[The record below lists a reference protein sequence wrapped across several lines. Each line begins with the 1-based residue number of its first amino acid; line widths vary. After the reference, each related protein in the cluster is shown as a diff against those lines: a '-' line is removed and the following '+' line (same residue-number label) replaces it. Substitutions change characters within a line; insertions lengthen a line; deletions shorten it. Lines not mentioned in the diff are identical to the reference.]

1 MKGYSK
7 INVVDSH
14 SSGGHHHSHSH
25 SHKSRSVDFSDLAL
39 SFPQTPKTIGKA
51 GLNHV
56 NANQYYPNQYLTSDN
71 YNRDREEDEQVH
83 DQETADR
90 HVGGVNVEKVEAAAA
105 VLRRNSSVSSAISYG
120 SVQSAVKR
128 VFSMRRSSSVSSER
142 YCRIYDQT
150 SVTLASS
157 SSSSPIHDI
166 AEEAGSA
173 KKKQIKG
180 GSAKILK
187 ACKRFFRLY

>member
-14 SSGGHHHSHSH
+14 SSGGHHHSQ
-25 SHKSRSVDFSDLAL
+25 KSRSVDFSDLAL

-51 GLNHV
+51 AINHV
-56 NANQYYPNQYLTSDN
+56 NQYYPNQYLTSDN
-71 YNRDREEDEQVH
+71 YNRDREEDEQEDAVQ
-83 DQETADR
+83 DQEKADR
-90 HVGGVNVEKVEAAAA
+90 HVEKVEAGEV
-105 VLRRNSSVSSAISYG
+105 VLRRNCSVSSAISYG
-120 SVQSAVKR
+120 SLQSAVKR

-150 SVTLASS
+150 SVTLAT
-157 SSSSPIHDI
+157 SSSSPTHDI
-166 AEEAGSA
+166 AEETEAEAGSA
-173 KKKQIKG
+173 KKKLIKG
-180 GSAKILK
+180 GSSKILK